1 MIETLED
8 WIAWSSRATT
18 GRAVRSSGAPF
29 HCVMGEARL
38 EKPASDNSESHFL
51 VERNCGVLRFE
62 PQDFEVGIGASDIGY
77 DRVHQSGAE
86 IPAAPCRE
94 DGHSLDFCNAGLIDA
109 PTSRGDRGGTINTR
123 DVAANFLMFI
133 NFEMDIDV
141 LLDFKHQG
149 ANDDAA
155 TVVMPAFSHSENG
168 HGSWPV
174 AVACVVMRGW
184 VRAG

>member
-1 MIETLED
+1 
-8 WIAWSSRATT
+8 
-18 GRAVRSSGAPF
+18 
-29 HCVMGEARL
+29 
-38 EKPASDNSESHFL
+38 
-51 VERNCGVLRFE
+51 
-62 PQDFEVGIGASDIGY
+62 
-77 DRVHQSGAE
+77 
-86 IPAAPCRE
+86 
-94 DGHSLDFCNAGLIDA
+94 
-109 PTSRGDRGGTINTR
+109 
-123 DVAANFLMFI
+123 
-133 NFEMDIDV
+133 MDIDV